1 LGGDWPRSFA
11 AELKSITGTSW
22 QVTLSDEPGEPSLL
36 DQEKMAE
43 ERVRAEVLDDPN
55 VRAVLDTF
63 PDSELESF
71 GANKGP

>member
-1 LGGDWPRSFA
+1 
-11 AELKSITGTSW
+11 LKSITGTSW

-71 GANKGP
+71 GTNKGP